1 MDCGNELS
9 SPGHTDRWK
18 RYRRKREVEHC
29 ELSMAISAEQT
40 LVAQGYFPALYVC
53 EILGKLFIVVTV
65 SYIVVEHESPKLYAK
80 KTVSLAEKGLLLD
93 GVHPKYVSLLIEIV
107 EFSQI

>member
-1 MDCGNELS
+1 MF
-9 SPGHTDRWK
+9 
-18 RYRRKREVEHC
+18 
-29 ELSMAISAEQT
+29 AIVVSVLQEF
-40 LVAQGYFPALYVC
+40 LDVINNISYLPALYVW
-53 EILGKLFIVVTV
+53 EILGKLLIVVTV
-65 SYIVVEHESPKLYAK
+65 SYIVLEHESPKLYAK

>member
-1 MDCGNELS
+1 MF
-9 SPGHTDRWK
+9 
-18 RYRRKREVEHC
+18 
-29 ELSMAISAEQT
+29 AIVVSVLQEFFDVINNISY
-40 LVAQGYFPALYVC
+40 LPALYVW
-53 EILGKLFIVVTV
+53 EILEKLLIVVTV
-65 SYIVVEHESPKLYAK
+65 SYIVLEHESPKLYAK